1 MPASAGFLEIKGGIG
16 WYRVVSY
23 ALQIR
28 PRKHRNLCSGG
39 SIHFVYWQL
48 AVYMLQKMVQSLLE
62 IKVDKRDYRSQ
73 FLDQSLSATM
83 TENDQGQKWTKI
95 QQVPTYSNGSMDRWM
110 TVDHSR

>member
-1 MPASAGFLEIKGGIG
+1 MVSGGIIC
-16 WYRVVSY
+16 SPNP
-23 ALQIR
+23 A
-28 PRKHRNLCSGG
+28 RKHRNLCSGG

-110 TVDHSR
+110 TVDDSR